1 MRLDPPPALPDGEA
15 EAGPPLRLQLQFTS
29 ANSWASCK
37 ALWELTLTLTLTLTL
52 SLTLSLTLTLTKALW
67 EVSGVPREA
76 WAAH

>member
-1 MRLDPPPALPDGEA
+1 MAAAAEVRLDPPPALPDGEA

-37 ALWELTLTLTLTLTL
+37 ALWE
-52 SLTLSLTLTLTKALW
+52 
-67 EVSGVPREA
+67 VSGVPREA